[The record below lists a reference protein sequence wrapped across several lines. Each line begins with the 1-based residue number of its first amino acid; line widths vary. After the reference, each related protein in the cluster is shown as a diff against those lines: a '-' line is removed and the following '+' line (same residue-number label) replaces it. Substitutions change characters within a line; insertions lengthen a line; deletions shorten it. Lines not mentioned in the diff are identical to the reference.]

1 MTLVISEV
9 VVDLSVPHTLLASSM
24 GTNFHRGLTWLGV
37 FALLITAKKGKYH
50 MADDVEVKIGN
61 TCLVKQNCVNYLED

>member
-24 GTNFHRGLTWLGV
+24 GTNFLRGLTWLGV
-37 FALLITAKKGKYH
+37 FALITARKGKYH
-50 MADDVEVKIGN
+50 MADNVEVTIRN
-61 TCLVKQNCVNYLED
+61 TCLVKQNCDNYLED